1 MEFPKYSQL
10 PDRELLGHFVKG
22 DVAAFEAILARYEK
36 PLLRYAARYDRLGAQ
51 DLVQEVFLRL
61 VREKPRLA
69 RVKHLSS
76 WLYRVA
82 RNLAIDELRKEKRME
97 RREQLAAV
105 PEVQSPA
112 ASAVES
118 GEVVELVT
126 SKLMGLPAKQRDV
139 LILKIQEEKSYR
151 EISSITG
158 LSVSNVGYL
167 IHQGLRNLARDLQT
181 AGVV

>member
-1 MEFPKYSQL
+1 MEYPETSQL
-10 PDRELLGHFVKG
+10 TDRELLKLFTAG
-22 DVAAFEAILARYEK
+22 DVAAFEVILARYEG
-36 PLLRYAARYDRLGAQ
+36 PLLRYAARHQPMAAQ

-61 VREKPRLA
+61 VKQRQELNGLES
-69 RVKHLSS
+69 LSS

-97 RREQLAAV
+97 RREQIVAV
-105 PEVQSPA
+105 PEVQEPG
-112 ASAVES
+112 ASVAES
-118 GEVVELVT
+118 DEVAELVT
-126 SKLMGLPAKQRDV
+126 SKLMGLPPKQRDV

-167 IHQGLRNLARDLQT
+167 IHQGLKTLARDLRAT
-181 AGVV
+181 GVV